1 MINEVTKPS
10 AWFYTNPCLYV
21 WISFECLFLFF
32 LFVFFSYLSQL
43 LRYNGIDSVEPF
55 YLFYFNCI
63 TRMIDLDLHVL

>member
-1 MINEVTKPS
+1 MKSPNPQLDFTQILV
-10 AWFYTNPCLYV
+10 YTCEFHLNVC
-21 WISFECLFLFF
+21 FFFF

-43 LRYNGIDSVEPF
+43 LRYNGIDSVQPF